1 MAIGKLVMANV
12 VLRRNRLDGVIRDL
26 ILMENCEFVDTFL
39 EIEDGDF
46 SIGISEENADEIL
59 DMEDIVPLKENKEI
73 EQVIQKLELTLS
85 SLDYQPRVDIAH
97 MKGAYTFEDLKD
109 EVEKISCD
117 FALLTE
123 EIDQIESRIET
134 LEQLKVIE
142 SIKNIDVDLSQLENL
157 NHFTVKLGFLTREKA
172 KRISQNYENIKAIV
186 LHAGTYDEKEF
197 YIIVSPK
204 SLDVEMGRILRSTD
218 FVEINLSGERLGT
231 PKTLLETFSA
241 EKLALETRKIQIKA
255 ITDSSIETK
264 KLELDRLYSKLVM
277 ERKVDRMR
285 KKIAVTE
292 NLAYL
297 SAWVPSEEM
306 SRVNQAFGDPPG
318 TLVTFKKSEDVS
330 IRIPT
335 PTFLKNSKFFKPFE
349 MLVNMYGVPMHN
361 EADPTFFFG
370 ITYMILFGAMFGDL
384 GQGLVITLAGI
395 LLKKKINPTFC
406 GILTRIGIGSMFF
419 GFLYDSFFGYE
430 NVISAVLPLPIYFRP
445 IENINETLIY
455 AIVIGIVLIFISYI
469 YSIINKLRL
478 GDIEEGIFG
487 RNGLNGLILLAALLT
502 LVYGMFTGQKLLPT
516 IVLNSTILISVIL
529 LLVKQPLSNMLLKNR
544 RLFDEAPS
552 AYYIEGF
559 FNLFETFLGMISN
572 TASFIRV
579 GAFALNHVGLFIAF
593 HTLASMIGST
603 AGNITM
609 FIVGNVLVLAL
620 EGLVVFIQ
628 GLRLFYYELFSKYYT
643 GDGILFTPDKIEEAI

>member
-12 VLRRNRLDGVIRDL
+12 VCRRNRLDGVIRDL
-26 ILMENCEFVDTFL
+26 ILMEKCEFIDTFL
-39 EIEDGDF
+39 EIDDGDF

-73 EQVIQKLELTLS
+73 EQVIQKLELTLG
-85 SLDYQPRVDIAH
+85 SLDYKPKVDVAH
-97 MKGAYTFEDLKD
+97 MQGAYTFEDLKD

-134 LEQLKVIE
+134 LESLKVFE
-142 SIKNIDVDLSQLENL
+142 AIKNIDVDLNQLYSMK
-157 NHFTVKLGFLTREKA
+157 HFTVKLGFLTREKA
-172 KRISQNYENIKAIV
+172 KRISQNYDNIKAIV

-218 FVEINLSGERLGT
+218 FYEINLGDEPLGT
-231 PKTLLETFSA
+231 PKSLLE
-241 EKLALETRKIQIKA
+241 ALSEERQALDNRILEIKA
-255 ITDSSIETK
+255 VTDSSIENK
-264 KLELDRLYSKLVM
+264 KHQIDKLYSKLMM
-277 ERKVDRMR
+277 ERKVD
-285 KKIAVTE
+285 KVHQKIAVTE

-297 SAWVPSEEM
+297 SAWLPSEDMEQVK
-306 SRVNQAFGDPPG
+306 RTFGEPPE
-318 TLVTFKKSEDVS
+318 TLVTFKKAEEVS

-335 PTFLKNSKFFKPFE
+335 PTFLKNSRFFRPFE

-361 EADPTFFFG
+361 ETDPTFFFG
-370 ITYMILFGAMFGDL
+370 ITYMVLFGAMFGDL
-384 GQGLVITLAGI
+384 GQGLVIALAGM
-395 LLKKKINPTFC
+395 LLRKKVNPAFC

-430 NVISAVLPLPIYFRP
+430 NVISTLIPLPIYFRP
-445 IENINETLIY
+445 IENINQTLII
-455 AIVIGIVLIFISYI
+455 AIVIGIVLMFISYI
-469 YSIINKLRL
+469 YSIVNKLRL
-478 GDIEEGIFG
+478 GDIEEGVFG
-487 RNGLNGLILLAALLT
+487 RNGINGLILLATLLT
-502 LVYGMFTGQKLLPT
+502 LVYGMFTGQKILPT
-516 IVLNSTILISVIL
+516 AVLNATILVSVVL
-529 LLVKQPLSNMLLKNR
+529 LLVKQPLSNKLLKSR
-544 RLFDEAPS
+544 RLYDETPS
-552 AYYIEGF
+552 AYYVEGI

-593 HTLASMIGST
+593 HTLANMIGST

-609 FIVGNVLVLAL
+609 FILGNVIVLAL

-643 GDGILFTPDKIEEAI
+643 GDGILFTPDKI